1 MTDASAPRPWIKRGG
16 FALLIMAIL
25 FFHLLPQQ
33 MVPRSWAGPEWVTLF
48 AFAWAVRRPDLVP
61 VLLLGG
67 LLLLADLLL
76 GRPPG
81 LWALL
86 ALLAAERLKSRT
98 YVLRDS
104 TLVAEIIEV
113 SLLIIGVTAA
123 YQLVLTLLLVDG
135 ISLSLSASQALSSVL
150 AYPLVVLITHSL
162 MRVRKS
168 APGDLETAA

>member
-1 MTDASAPRPWIKRGG
+1 MNDASSSRLWAMRGG
-16 FALLIMAIL
+16 FVLLVMVIL

-33 MVPRSWAGPEWVTLF
+33 MVPRAWAGPEWVTLF
-48 AFAWAVRRPDLVP
+48 AFAWAVRRPELVP

-86 ALLAAERLKSRT
+86 ALLAAERLKARAQT
-98 YVLRDS
+98 LRDS
-104 TLVAEIIEV
+104 TLAAEVLEV
-113 SLLIIGVTAA
+113 SLLIVGVSAA
-123 YQLVLTLLLVDG
+123 YQLVLVVMLVDDV
-135 ISLSLSASQALSSVL
+135 SLSLSASQALTSVL
-150 AYPLVVLITHSL
+150 AYPLVVLITHGV

-168 APGDLETAA
+168 APGDLETAP